1 MIDRWKIA
9 FIKLWLKKK
18 KKWNIY
24 TRRVVNDRYDIN
36 RNRITR
42 RSLASFAPSIEMFFP
57 QIWFQQDLAA
67 NRSPTLFAS
76 VMKYSLLFST
86 WFYINIYVCIR
97 TFRNLLA
104 SFHKLNTREIFGFDS
119 ISANERTE
127 VKEFQR
133 AFSNAS
139 RSLFAIFKL
148 FFIVWEK
155 GIKVNGKIMRVVGR
169 ALRETIP

>member
-1 MIDRWKIA
+1 MKNCIHKTLIE
-9 FIKLWLKKK
+9 KKK

-42 RSLASFAPSIEMFFP
+42 RSLASLAPSIEMFFP

-104 SFHKLNTREIFGFDS
+104 SFHKLNTREFSGSFDLGERKDRGKR
-119 ISANERTE
+119 ISD
-127 VKEFQR
+127 QR

-139 RSLFAIFKL
+139 RSLFASFKL

-169 ALRETIP
+169 ALRETTP

>member
-9 FIKLWLKKK
+9 FIKLWLKKKK

-104 SFHKLNTREIFGFDS
+104 SFHKLNTREFSGSFDLGERKDRGKR
-119 ISANERTE
+119 ISEGVFQRE
-127 VKEFQR
+127 PLFVREFQI
-133 AFSNAS
+133 
-139 RSLFAIFKL
+139 IFYCL
-148 FFIVWEK
+148 
-155 GIKVNGKIMRVVGR
+155 GKRYQG
-169 ALRETIP
+169 